1 MSNETRSNPFEQ
13 IDAAFLGVAEALP
26 RLLEWHETV
35 RKLSPATPDETR
47 LVVYQAVRDEGS
59 LSKKEGEFLVLFTVD
74 HILART
80 SGFERVPMEDRLA
93 RLGEIS
99 NAARE
104 RRSSGEAAAA
114 ED

>member
-1 MSNETRSNPFEQ
+1 MKRFVSSGRHRQTRRDWASTRPC
-13 IDAAFLGVAEALP
+13 ALG
-26 RLLEWHETV
+26 
-35 RKLSPATPDETR
+35 
-47 LVVYQAVRDEGS
+47 GS
-59 LSKKEGEFLVLFTVD
+59 LSKEEGEFLVLFTVD
-74 HILART
+74 HLLART

-93 RLGEIS
+93 RLGEIG